1 MMMVAMMLM
10 MVMLVVMLTNHDVGY
25 DVIDDAN
32 NHVDD
37 DVGNGV
43 RRCHPWH
50 DHPFFFLFIL
60 FFFLFFFSKNG
71 RGEAPFMF

>member
-1 MMMVAMMLM
+1 VDIHKGNSSMMMVAMMLM

-43 RRCHPWH
+43 RRCHP
-50 DHPFFFLFIL
+50 
-60 FFFLFFFSKNG
+60 
-71 RGEAPFMF
+71 